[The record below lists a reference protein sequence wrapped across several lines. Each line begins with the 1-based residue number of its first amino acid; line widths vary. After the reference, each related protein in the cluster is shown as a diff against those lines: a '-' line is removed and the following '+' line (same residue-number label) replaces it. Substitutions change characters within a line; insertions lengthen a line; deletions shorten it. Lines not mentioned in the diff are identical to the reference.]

1 MTVLS
6 YYRIKWDLRPLDTIK
21 LIENDVYIGE
31 FSWCSILSAY
41 SEWDVKTANKDV
53 ITVSFPI
60 VLLPDFLCT
69 EIDFNLEKSRIMV
82 DGKESKKLIGNYVDY
97 IVEAVMKDEIQLR
110 KVEVL

>member
-6 YYRIKWDLRPLDTIK
+6 YYRIKRDLRPLDTIK

-41 SEWDVKTANKDV
+41 REWDVKTANKDT
-53 ITVSFPI
+53 ISVSFPI
-60 VLLPDFLCT
+60 VLLIDFLCT

-82 DGKESKKLIGNYVDY
+82 DGKEKKLAGNYSHY
-97 IVEAVMKDEIQLR
+97 IVEAVMKDEIWLR
-110 KVEVL
+110 KEEVL